1 MVFRGA
7 IVLRGAF
14 NVLMVI
20 VIKMCYIHKSIFLY
34 IRKNMCT
41 MFIDFFRKKKDT
53 TPPTP
58 PPMILPLS
66 PKPKPPPSPKTSASE
81 SVAPL
86 NARMMILKDIALND
100 KQAVSDLWKDVSK
113 NKSYTYSYEHL
124 LYDML
129 CQSIFLTNLD
139 MLQHI
144 ISLPF
149 TTHYAINSKARLY
162 CFLAH
167 ANEDLYRVIISRY
180 SANIVK
186 DDVCILWKKRSPYRN
201 DVLQAYIQ
209 RDDVVYKRET
219 IVSLLPYHEVNI
231 AIATYETLTSKQFKV
246 LESEIRDLIMS
257 KRDELTTEFVANI
270 KPYLKTP
277 VASFIMESINN
288 SFNTDLWITLLE
300 KYGAKGIEF
309 DQNNIYNVIGC
320 TSVDHYKTIQS
331 QYDFDRK
338 KTMLSAA
345 LWNNM
350 PLLKLLA
357 DSGSHIQ
364 LLPTDILYLI
374 ILRWQMPGPKKRLDS
389 LDWFFK
395 NACSRNTQLS
405 HIVVFNMPCL
415 SLLNDL
421 CFMKLLQRDG
431 LMPLWLERDVE
442 EYVKCGRNCDI
453 PYSTLSSHGLRYLA
467 SLIRVNISLQRQ
479 LLLEAIEKEMY
490 DVSGHG
496 AELLSECDLL
506 T

>member
-1 MVFRGA
+1 
-7 IVLRGAF
+7 
-14 NVLMVI
+14 
-20 VIKMCYIHKSIFLY
+20 
-34 IRKNMCT
+34 MCT
-41 MFIDFFRKKKDT
+41 FFWELFRKKHDT

-58 PPMILPLS
+58 PPAMILPTS
-66 PKPKPPPSPKTSASE
+66 PRPRPPPSPKTSASE

-100 KQAVSDLWKDVSK
+100 KQAVSFVWKDVSK

-129 CQSIFLTNLD
+129 CQAVFLTNID

-144 ISLPF
+144 VSLPF

-167 ANEDLYRVIISRY
+167 ANEELYRVIVSRY
-180 SANIVK
+180 TSNIVK

-209 RDDVVYKRET
+209 RDDVVFKRET
-219 IVSLLPYHEVNI
+219 IVSLLPYHEVHD
-231 AIATYETLTSKQFKV
+231 AIATYETITSKHFKV
-246 LESEIRDLIMS
+246 LESDIRDVIMS
-257 KRDELTTEFVANI
+257 KRDELTTDFVANI

-277 VASFIMESINN
+277 VANFIMESINN
-288 SFNTDLWITLLE
+288 SFNTELWITLLE
-300 KYGAKGIEF
+300 TYGAKGIEL
-309 DQNNIYNVIGC
+309 NHSNIYNVIGC
-320 TSVDHYKTIQS
+320 TSVDHYKTIQTH
-331 QYDFDRK
+331 YDLDIK
-338 KTMLSAA
+338 KTMMSAA
-345 LWNNM
+345 LWDNM

-357 DSGSHIQ
+357 DPGSHVQ
-364 LLPTDILYLI
+364 LLLTDILYLI

-389 LDWFFK
+389 LDWFLK
-395 NACSRNTQLS
+395 NVCRRNTQLS

-453 PYSTLSSHGLRYLA
+453 PYSTITSHGLRYLA
-467 SLIRVNISLQRQ
+467 SLIRVNISLKRQ

-490 DVSGHG
+490 DVNGH
-496 AELLSECDLL
+496 ATDLL
-506 T
+506 TECNMMT